1 MTTEAAAQAA
11 DDLLRE
17 VLDRQDGAPDRLRE
31 LLRGAVRHLH
41 AYVREVGLT
50 PEEWTAGIRF
60 LTSTG
65 QISDDVR
72 QEFIL
77 LSDTLGVSSLV
88 ESSTT
93 RPRRGPPRTPCS
105 DRSTCPARPLA
116 ATGRRCWSTTTTATG
131 SWSAAPSPMSTAV
144 RWPAH
149 ARLLAERQRRL
160 LRVQQPEGSGEQPPR
175 DLPHRRRRHL
185 RDPHRA
191 ARRRTRSRPT
201 DPSGRCCKANGRGR
215 MRPGHIHTVGRP
227 PGYKELITHVFD
239 EHQRPPRRR
248 RRVRRPRQPR
258 CARFV
263 PDETGELAATFD
275 VTLVPSHEPRQRTG

>member
-1 MTTEAAAQAA
+1 MTTETAAQAA

-88 ESSTT
+88 ESLDNAAAAGATENT
-93 RPRRGPPRTPCS
+93 VLGPFYVP
-105 DRSTCPARPLA
+105 
-116 ATGRRCWSTTTTATG
+116 G
-131 SWSAAPSPMSTAV
+131 S
-144 RWPAH
+144 
-149 ARLLAERQRRL
+149 
-160 LRVQQPEGSGEQPPR
+160 PPR
-175 DLPHRRRRHL
+175 DHGSSMLVDDDPGDRVVVRGTVTDVDGRPLTATLDVWQNASSGFYACQQPGRQHEANL
-185 RDPHRA
+185 RGVYRTRTDGTYELRTVRPTPYSIPADGPVGAMLRA
-191 ARRRTRSRPT
+191 A
-201 DPSGRCCKANGRGR
+201 GRQQ
-215 MRPGHIHTVGRP
+215 MRPGHVHLMVSA
-227 PGYKELITHVFD
+227 PGHRTLITHVFD
-239 EHQRPPRRR
+239 AASDHLDDDAVFG
-248 RRVRRPRQPR
+248 VRHSLVRS
-258 CARFV
+258 FE